1 VTLKCNQGG
10 VSREGG
16 AIWIGENPKYHY
28 TESMKTS
35 IDLPDDLYRR
45 VKARSAMEGRSVR
58 EVATSLFQRWVESG
72 QDASRGESGTGDTGE
87 SEVEGLD
94 PGARAYL
101 QRLDALARDLEAA
114 GVTRMVEQLQADR
127 R

>member
-1 VTLKCNQGG
+1 
-10 VSREGG
+10 
-16 AIWIGENPKYHY
+16 
-28 TESMKTS
+28 MKTS

-58 EVATSLFQRWVESG
+58 EVATALFQRWVEGG
-72 QDASRGESGTGDTGE
+72 QDASRGTSGNGETGQ
-87 SEVEGLD
+87 SEAEGLD
-94 PGARAYL
+94 PSARAYL

-114 GVTRMVEQLQADR
+114 GVTSMVEQLQADR